1 MGPLGQERGGV
12 VDVVHEVSP
21 AADSF
26 APEYNIVPLPGRVL
40 DRKECKGGLHYRFQS
55 RLG

>member
-1 MGPLGQERGGV
+1 MGPLGQEPGDV

-21 AADSF
+21 TADSF

-40 DRKECKGGLHYRFQS
+40 DRKECKGGLHYRFRS
-55 RLG
+55 GLG

>member
-1 MGPLGQERGGV
+1 MGPLGQEPGGV

-21 AADSF
+21 TADSF

-55 RLG
+55 GLG

>member
-21 AADSF
+21 VADSF